1 MADDTAPGLR
11 YGSRIGR
18 WVLAGTVLGSGIA
31 ALDAT
36 VVGIA
41 LPAIGRDF
49 HASVASLQWVV
60 DGYTL
65 PLAGLLLLGG
75 VLGDVH
81 GRRKVFVIGTVWF
94 ALASLAC
101 GLAPNVGFLIAAR
114 ALQGVGA
121 ALLTPGSLAILQASF
136 RPDDRSRAIGAWSGL
151 GGVAT
156 AIGPFLGG
164 YLIGA
169 VSWRLVFFINLPLA
183 AAVVAIAVRHIPES
197 RAPGPRQPLDAA
209 GAVTISLALAG
220 LTYGLIAAPADGWT
234 SPVVVTSLLAGAA
247 LFAAFCV
254 IETRSTHPML
264 PLTIFRTR
272 QFSAANAVTFVVYG
286 ALGGALFLVP
296 VVLQEVSGYSPL
308 AAGAALLP
316 LTAIMLAL
324 SARSAAL
331 SARIGP
337 RLQMTVGPLVIAVG
351 MALFTRVHGD
361 GDYLTQVLP
370 AVLVLGLGLATIVA
384 PLTATALS
392 AAPAEHSGTASAVNN
407 DVARTASLIAVA
419 VLPALAGITGD
430 AYLHPVELTQGFHT
444 AVLIAAVAAAAGGVL
459 AAATIRNPAR
469 RAVGKPA
476 EPAPDEDARRTL
488 YCALDAPPLRPG
500 LDPQPSAAKPADL
513 TAASAG
519 IVETFF
525 CTETNFAVRVRIF
538 RGKRSFRGNAHL
550 LRQLAQVT

>member
-1 MADDTAPGLR
+1 MAGGGVTDTAAGLR
-11 YGSRIGR
+11 YASAAGR
-18 WVLAGTVLGSGIA
+18 WVLAATVLGSGIA

-49 HASVASLQWVV
+49 HASVASMQWVV

-75 VLGDVH
+75 ALGDGQ
-81 GRRKVFVIGTVWF
+81 GRRKMFMIGTVWF

-101 GLAPNVGFLIAAR
+101 GLAPDTGFLIAAR

-136 RPDDRSRAIGAWSGL
+136 APDDRSKAIGAWSGL

-164 YLIGA
+164 WLIGA
-169 VSWRLVFFINLPLA
+169 VSWRLVFFINLPIA
-183 AAVVAIAVRHIPES
+183 AVVVAIAARHVPES

-209 GAVTISLALAG
+209 GAATISLALAG
-220 LTYGLIAAPADGWT
+220 LTYGLIAASADGWS
-234 SPVVVTSLLAGAA
+234 SPTVVTSLLAGVA
-247 LFAAFCV
+247 LLAAFCA
-254 IETRSTHPML
+254 IEARGTHPML
-264 PLTIFRTR
+264 PLTVFRVR

-296 VVLQEVSGYSPL
+296 VVLQEVCGYSAL
-308 AAGAALLP
+308 QAGIALLP
-316 LTAIMLAL
+316 LTAIMLIL

-331 SARIGP
+331 AARIGP
-337 RLQMTVGPLVIAVG
+337 RLQMTAGPLVIAAG
-351 MALFTRVHGD
+351 MALFARVHGS

-370 AVLVLGLGLATIVA
+370 AVLVLGFGLAIIVA

-392 AAPAEHSGTASAVNN
+392 AAPAEHSGIASAVNN

-430 AYLHPVELTQGFHT
+430 AYLHPATLTRGFHT
-444 AVLIAAVAAAAGGVL
+444 AVLIGAAAAAAGGLL
-459 AAATIRNPAR
+459 AAATIRNPPKR
-469 RAVGKPA
+469 RVEDAK
-476 EPAPDEDARRTL
+476 DEDALDCL
-488 YCALDAPPLRPG
+488 YCALDAPPLRSRP
-500 LDPQPSAAKPADL
+500 DNPSAPA
-513 TAASAG
+513 S
-519 IVETFF
+519 
-525 CTETNFAVRVRIF
+525 
-538 RGKRSFRGNAHL
+538 RG
-550 LRQLAQVT
+550 

>member
-1 MADDTAPGLR
+1 VAADGVVTGEAPGLR
-11 YGSRIGR
+11 YASPAGR
-18 WVLAGTVLGSGIA
+18 WVLTATVLGSGIA

-49 HASVASLQWVV
+49 HASVASMQWVV

-75 VLGDVH
+75 ALGDVH
-81 GRRKVFVIGTVWF
+81 GRRKMFVIGTVWF

-101 GLAPNVGFLIAAR
+101 GLAPSAGLLIAAR

-156 AIGPFLGG
+156 AAGPFLGG
-164 YLIGA
+164 WLIGA

-183 AAVVAIAVRHIPES
+183 AAVVLIAAKHVPES
-197 RAPGPRQPLDAA
+197 RAPGPPQRLDPA
-209 GAVTISLALAG
+209 GALTISLALAG
-220 LTYGLIAAPADGWT
+220 LSYGLIAAAADGWT
-234 SPVVVTSLLAGAA
+234 SPVVLASLLAGVV
-247 LFAAFCV
+247 LLGAFCAV
-254 IETRSTHPML
+254 EARSDHPML
-264 PLTIFRTR
+264 PLTVFRTR

-296 VVLQEVSGYSPL
+296 VVLQDVSGYSAL
-308 AAGAALLP
+308 EAGMALLP

-337 RLQMTVGPLVIAVG
+337 RLQMTVGPLVIAAGFV
-351 MALFTRVHGD
+351 LFTRISGD
-361 GDYLTQVLP
+361 GNYLTEVLP
-370 AVLVLGLGLATIVA
+370 AVIVLGLGLAINVA

-392 AAPAEHSGTASAVNN
+392 AAPAEHSGIASAVNN
-407 DVARTASLIAVA
+407 DVARTGSLIAVA
-419 VLPALAGITGD
+419 VLPALAGLTGD
-430 AYLHPVELTQGFHT
+430 AYLHPAVLTKGFHE
-444 AVLIAAVAAAAGGVL
+444 AVLIAAVAAAAAGVL
-459 AAATIRNPAR
+459 AAVTITNPR
-469 RAVGKPA
+469 RGRAG
-476 EPAPDEDARRTL
+476 EPAGPPTDADEL
-488 YCALDAPPLRPG
+488 QCSHCALDAPPLRTG
-500 LDPQPSAAKPADL
+500 AGETAGRPASGQ
-513 TAASAG
+513 TA
-519 IVETFF
+519 
-525 CTETNFAVRVRIF
+525 R
-538 RGKRSFRGNAHL
+538 
-550 LRQLAQVT
+550 

>member
-1 MADDTAPGLR
+1 VTA
-11 YGSRIGR
+11 
-18 WVLAGTVLGSGIA
+18 TVLGSGMA

-49 HASVASLQWVV
+49 HATVASMQWVV

-65 PLAGLLLLGG
+65 TLAGLLLLGG
-75 VLGDVH
+75 ALGDVH

-101 GLAPNVGFLIAAR
+101 GLAPDTGFLIAAR
-114 ALQGVGA
+114 ALQGAGA
-121 ALLTPGSLAILQASF
+121 ALLTPGSLSILQASF
-136 RPDDRSRAIGAWSGL
+136 ASDDRSRAIGAWSGL

-164 YLIGA
+164 WLISA
-169 VSWRLVFFINLPLA
+169 VSWRLIFFINLPV
-183 AAVVAIAVRHIPES
+183 AVAVILISARHVPES
-197 RAPGPRQPLDAA
+197 RAPGPAPPLDAA

-220 LTYGLIAAPADGWT
+220 LTYGLIAASADGWT
-234 SPVVVTSLLAGAA
+234 SPGVLASLFAGAA
-247 LFAAFCV
+247 LFAAFIV
-254 IETRSTHPML
+254 VEARGSHPML
-264 PLTIFRTR
+264 PLGVFRSR

-296 VVLQEVSGYSPL
+296 VVLQEVCGYSPL
-308 AAGAALLP
+308 EAGAAMLP
-316 LTAIMLAL
+316 LTVIMLAL

-337 RLQMTVGPLVIAVG
+337 RLQMTVGPLLIGAG
-351 MALFTRVHGD
+351 MLLFTRVHGS

-370 AVLVLGLGLATIVA
+370 AVLVLGLGLATNVA

-392 AAPAEHSGTASAVNN
+392 AAPAEHSGVASAVNN

-430 AYLHPVELTQGFHT
+430 VYLHPAALTHGFHM
-444 AVLIAAVAAAAGGVL
+444 AMLIAAAAVAAGGVL
-459 AAATIRNPAR
+459 AFATIRNPSRPAG
-469 RAVGKPA
+469 AAPA
-476 EPAPDEDARRTL
+476 EYVESLNCAH
-488 YCALDAPPLRPG
+488 CALDAPPLRSVPT
-500 LDPQPSAAKPADL
+500 DQ
-513 TAASAG
+513 
-519 IVETFF
+519 
-525 CTETNFAVRVRIF
+525 
-538 RGKRSFRGNAHL
+538 
-550 LRQLAQVT
+550 

>member
-1 MADDTAPGLR
+1 MVTDTTLGLR
-11 YGSRIGR
+11 YASRTGR
-18 WVLAGTVLGSGIA
+18 WVLGATVLGSGIA

-49 HASVASLQWVV
+49 HASVTSLQWVV

-65 PLAGLLLLGG
+65 PLAGLLLIGG
-75 VLGDVH
+75 ALGDVN
-81 GRRKVFVIGTVWF
+81 GRRKTFVIGTIWF
-94 ALASLAC
+94 ALASLAA
-101 GLAPNVGFLIAAR
+101 GLAPDSVFLIAAR

-136 RPDDRSRAIGAWSGL
+136 APDDRSKAIGAWSGL

-164 YLIGA
+164 WLISA

-183 AAVVAIAVRHIPES
+183 AAVIVISLRHVPES

-209 GAVTISLALAG
+209 GAATISLALAG
-220 LTYGLIAAPADGWT
+220 LTFGLIAASADGWT
-234 SPVVVTSLLAGAA
+234 SPPVLVSLLAGAA
-247 LFAAFCV
+247 LLAAFCV
-254 IETRSTHPML
+254 IELRSAHPML
-264 PLTIFRTR
+264 PLTIFKTR
-272 QFSAANAVTFVVYG
+272 QFSAANAVTFVDYG

-296 VVLQEVSGYSPL
+296 VVLQEVCGYSPL
-308 AAGAALLP
+308 EAGVALLP

-331 SARIGP
+331 ADRIGP
-337 RLQMTVGPLVIAVG
+337 RLQMTVGPLVIAIG
-351 MALFTRVHGD
+351 MALFARVHGS

-370 AVLVLGLGLATIVA
+370 AVLVLGLGLAANVA

-392 AAPAEHSGTASAVNN
+392 AAPAEHSGIASAVNN

-430 AYLHPVELTQGFHT
+430 AYLHPAELTRGFHT
-444 AVLIAAVAAAAGGVL
+444 AVLIAAAFAAAGGIL
-459 AAATIRNPAR
+459 AAATIRNPPKR
-469 RAVGKPA
+469 RPQRTA
-476 EPAPDEDARRTL
+476 DEALDSMRC
-488 YCALDAPPLRPG
+488 CALDAPPLRSTSQ
-500 LDPQPSAAKPADL
+500 D
-513 TAASAG
+513 TAPHDT
-519 IVETFF
+519 V
-525 CTETNFAVRVRIF
+525 
-538 RGKRSFRGNAHL
+538 H
-550 LRQLAQVT
+550 

>member
-1 MADDTAPGLR
+1 MSDDMVTDATLGLR
-11 YGSRIGR
+11 YASRTGR
-18 WVLAGTVLGSGIA
+18 WVLAATVLGSGIA

-49 HASVASLQWVV
+49 HASVSNLQWVV

-75 VLGDVH
+75 ALGDIN
-81 GRRKVFVIGTVWF
+81 GRRKIFVIGTIWF
-94 ALASLAC
+94 ALASLTA
-101 GLAPNVGFLIAAR
+101 GLAPDSVFLIVAR

-136 RPDDRSRAIGAWSGL
+136 APDDRSKAIGAWSGL

-164 YLIGA
+164 WLISA

-183 AAVVAIAVRHIPES
+183 AAVIVVSLRHVPES
-197 RAPGPRQPLDAA
+197 RAPGPRQPLDVPGAA
-209 GAVTISLALAG
+209 TISLALAG
-220 LTYGLIAAPADGWT
+220 LTYGLISASADGWA
-234 SPVVVTSLLAGAA
+234 SPSVLISLFVGAA
-247 LFAAFCV
+247 LLAAFCV
-254 IETRSTHPML
+254 IELRRAHPML

-296 VVLQEVSGYSPL
+296 VVLQEVNGYSPL
-308 AAGAALLP
+308 EAGIALLP
-316 LTAIMLAL
+316 LTAIMLL
-324 SARSAAL
+324 FSARSAAL

-337 RLQMTVGPLVIAVG
+337 RLQMTVGPLVIAAG
-351 MALFTRVHGD
+351 MALFARVNAS
-361 GDYLTQVLP
+361 GDYLNQVLP

-392 AAPAEHSGTASAVNN
+392 AAPAEHSGIASAVNN

-419 VLPALAGITGD
+419 VLPALAGLSGD
-430 AYLHPVELTQGFHT
+430 AYQHPAELTHGFHT
-444 AVLIAAVAAAAGGVL
+444 AVLIAAAAAAAGGLL
-459 AAATIRNPAR
+459 AAATIRNPAKR
-469 RAVGKPA
+469 VSERA
-476 EPAPDEDARRTL
+476 EDEVLDPLRC
-488 YCALDAPPLRPG
+488 CALDAPPLRSSSP
-500 LDPQPSAAKPADL
+500 DP
-513 TAASAG
+513 
-519 IVETFF
+519 
-525 CTETNFAVRVRIF
+525 
-538 RGKRSFRGNAHL
+538 
-550 LRQLAQVT
+550 AQ

>member
-1 MADDTAPGLR
+1 MPDTTPDLR
-11 YGSRIGR
+11 YGSRTGR
-18 WVLAGTVLGSGIA
+18 WVLAATILGSGMA

-49 HASVASLQWVV
+49 HASVASMQWVV

-75 VLGDVH
+75 ALGDVN
-81 GRRKVFVIGTVWF
+81 GRRKLFMVGIVWF

-101 GLAPNVGFLIAAR
+101 GLAPDAGFLIAAR

-136 RPDDRSRAIGAWSGL
+136 TPDDRSRAIGAWSGL

-156 AIGPFLGG
+156 AVGPFLGG
-164 YLIGA
+164 WLISA

-183 AAVVAIAVRHIPES
+183 AAVFVIAARHVPES
-197 RAPGPRQPLDAA
+197 RAPGPRQRLDAA
-209 GAVTISLALAG
+209 GAISISLALAG
-220 LTYGLIAAPADGWT
+220 LTYGLIAASAEGWT
-234 SPVVVTSLLAGAA
+234 SPAVLTSLLAGVA
-247 LFAAFCV
+247 LLAAFCV
-254 IETRSTHPML
+254 IEVRGTHPML
-264 PLTIFRTR
+264 PLVVFRSR
-272 QFSAANAVTFVVYG
+272 QFSAANAVTFVVYA

-308 AAGAALLP
+308 EAGMAMLP
-316 LTAIMLAL
+316 LTVIMLAL

-337 RLQMTVGPLVIAVG
+337 RLQMTVGPLMIAGG
-351 MALFTRVHGD
+351 MALFTRVQGN
-361 GDYLTQVLP
+361 GDYLTEVLP
-370 AVLVLGLGLATIVA
+370 AVLVLGLGLATNVA

-392 AAPAEHSGTASAVNN
+392 AAPAEHSGIASAVNN

-419 VLPALAGITGD
+419 VLPTLAGITSD
-430 AYLHPVELTQGFHT
+430 AYLHPAALTRGFHT
-444 AVLIAAVAAAAGGVL
+444 AVLIAAAAAAAGGLL

-469 RAVGKPA
+469 RRVEDTGA
-476 EPAPDEDARRTL
+476 EDTRDEGAL
-488 YCALDAPPLRPG
+488 GALHCALDAPPLRSGPVN
-500 LDPQPSAAKPADL
+500 P
-513 TAASAG
+513 
-519 IVETFF
+519 
-525 CTETNFAVRVRIF
+525 
-538 RGKRSFRGNAHL
+538 
-550 LRQLAQVT
+550 